1 MYKKDIDVFV
11 FYLDG
16 MLRSKNH
23 EQDVRILLFL
33 ITAYLFHFKGYN
45 AKEVISKIM
54 ELPFS
59 RFLSVFIIPY
69 SLSHDH
75 KG

>member
-16 MLRSKNH
+16 MLRSKSH

-45 AKEVISKIM
+45 AKEVD
-54 ELPFS
+54 
-59 RFLSVFIIPY
+59 Y
-69 SLSHDH
+69 SLE
-75 KG
+75 KAPVLTE